1 MFYYNVSEESK
12 FQRSA
17 KNSNYYQ
24 TNYLKTTATEI
35 KENDENEAAH
45 QMLKIPRVGDWE
57 NREREKSTSTNT
69 ISRLGTKKSG
79 KKKGARQQTI

>member
-1 MFYYNVSEESK
+1 MFYYNVSEKSK
-12 FQRSA
+12 FLRSA
-17 KNSNYYQ
+17 KNSNYYP

-57 NREREKSTSTNT
+57 NRVRDKIYFYQHYFTV
-69 ISRLGTKKSG
+69 RHKKLW
-79 KKKGARQQTI
+79 

>member
-1 MFYYNVSEESK
+1 
-12 FQRSA
+12 
-17 KNSNYYQ
+17 
-24 TNYLKTTATEI
+24 
-35 KENDENEAAH
+35 
-45 QMLKIPRVGDWE
+45 MLKIPRVGDWE